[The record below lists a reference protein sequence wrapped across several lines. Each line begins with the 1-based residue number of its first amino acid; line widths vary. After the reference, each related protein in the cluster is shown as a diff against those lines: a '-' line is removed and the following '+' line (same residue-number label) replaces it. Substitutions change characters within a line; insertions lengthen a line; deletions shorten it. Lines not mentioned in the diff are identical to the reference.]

1 MTIAP
6 VAIVLMTAPEK
17 VSAVI
22 AMATSAAMPRWMNAA
37 PVPVAT
43 REWKPVT
50 VNTQPGLAMVTA
62 MLKTT
67 RPGVSTMAA
76 IAAMALTD
84 PGTNLW
90 LLALFALF
98 VAICSASQDI
108 VIDAY
113 RVELLEEEKIG
124 AGASTYVFGYRVGV
138 VISTTGALNMVGG
151 LGWNAV
157 YLIMAALV
165 TIGLITILAS
175 REPLHVV
182 SEESAAR
189 ERRVS
194 AYLACRPELT
204 RRRAAILAWLY
215 GAAVS
220 PFVDFMMRPCWLVML
235 LFVVFYKLGD
245 SMAGVMTGYFL
256 VELGFSDAEIGNIG
270 KTVGTVST
278 LMGFLIGGWM
288 MAKLGLLW
296 SLWICGGAQML
307 SNLVFAVQAQVGYDT
322 GMLAIAFA
330 IENLAGGM
338 GTAAFVAYLSGLC
351 NLTYTA
357 TQYALLSAVASV
369 GRTLLAA
376 PAGRLAEVLDW
387 SPFFIVTTA
396 AALPGLAFLLW
407 ITMAHRKRGQSP
419 R

>member
-1 MTIAP
+1 MWLAREEIDKTTVGLFSVVALPYALKFLWAP
-6 VAIVLMTAPEK
+6 IIDRVRFPLFTRFLGQRRGWA
-17 VSAVI
+17 
-22 AMATSAAMPRWMNAA
+22 
-37 PVPVAT
+37 VAT
-43 REWKPVT
+43 
-50 VNTQPGLAMVTA
+50 QLA
-62 MLKTT
+62 L
-67 RPGVSTMAA
+67 MAA

-157 YLIMAALV
+157 YLIMAGLV

-220 PFVDFMMRPCWLVML
+220 PFVDFMTRPCWLVML

-407 ITMAHRKRGQSP
+407 ITMAHRKRERGQSP